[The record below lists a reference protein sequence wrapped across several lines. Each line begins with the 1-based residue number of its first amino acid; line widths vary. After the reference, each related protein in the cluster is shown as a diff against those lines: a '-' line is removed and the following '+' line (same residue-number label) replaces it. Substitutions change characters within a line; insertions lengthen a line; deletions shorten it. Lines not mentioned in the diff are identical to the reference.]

1 MKFCN
6 TDDEGSQLVVAVV
19 GDKVFREYDHYKV
32 YCPDCGGLWDCHA
45 RRPVNIS
52 VPCKVKPTGENE

>member
-1 MKFCN
+1 MKSCN

-32 YCPDCGGLWDCHA
+32 YCPDCGGEWDCYA
-45 RRPVNIS
+45 RRPTNIL
-52 VPCKVKPTGENE
+52 VTCKTETGAETK